1 MKAIIIEDEELAAQR
16 LKALINECDPGIEV
30 IAMLESICDS
40 VEWFRQNPQPDLIF
54 LDIHLEDGLSFAIFE
69 EIKINVPVIF
79 TTAFD
84 EFAIKAFKLKSI
96 DYLLKPILKEDLCRS
111 IEKYKEWQ
119 GDKRQLVD
127 LNELMQ
133 LIAPEKQSYRKRF
146 SVSVGDKLRTI
157 EVNDIAYIFS
167 ASSIT
172 FAVTFDKRQYSLNQ
186 SIDKLLCELDP
197 AEFFRIN
204 RQYLICHKAI
214 QNVHVYTKSRL
225 KLELNPSVNEMVF
238 VSLDKVPAFKKW
250 LDGKEYKPEKNN

>member
-16 LKALINECDPGIEV
+16 LRVLINECDPEIEV
-30 IAMLESICDS
+30 IAMLESISDS
-40 VEWFRQNPQPDLIF
+40 IEWFSKNFQPDLIF

-69 EIKINVPVIF
+69 EIKINVPIIF

-84 EFAIKAFKLKSI
+84 EYAIEAFKLKSI

-119 GDKRQLVD
+119 GDKRKLVD

-133 LIAPEKQSYRKRF
+133 IIAPGKKSYRKRF

-157 EVNDIAYIFS
+157 EVKDIAYFFS
-167 ASSIT
+167 SCNIT

-186 SIDKLLCELDP
+186 SINKLFCELNP
-197 AEFFRIN
+197 SEFFRIN
-204 RQYLICHKAI
+204 RQYLVCHKAI
-214 QNVHVYTKSRL
+214 VNVHVYSKGHL
-225 KLELNPSVNEMVF
+225 KLELNPPLTEMVF
-238 VSLDKVPAFKKW
+238 VSLDKVTGFKKW
-250 LDGKEYKPEKNN
+250 LDGK